1 MNAEVNLTKRND
13 EDKGGFFM
21 NGCIKE
27 NPKDIVDICAYVI
40 VDLAKTG
47 GLDIALLST
56 QLIHSAAVLYATYG
70 EDKHQSGTVTDAS
83 MLAKTIEILKKEGG
97 SENDKA

>member
-1 MNAEVNLTKRND
+1 MIAEVNLTKRND

-21 NGCIKE
+21 NGCIKG
-27 NPKDIVDICAYVI
+27 NPNDIVDICAYVI

-47 GLDIALLST
+47 G
-56 QLIHSAAVLYATYG
+56 G

-97 SENDKA
+97 KENGKG